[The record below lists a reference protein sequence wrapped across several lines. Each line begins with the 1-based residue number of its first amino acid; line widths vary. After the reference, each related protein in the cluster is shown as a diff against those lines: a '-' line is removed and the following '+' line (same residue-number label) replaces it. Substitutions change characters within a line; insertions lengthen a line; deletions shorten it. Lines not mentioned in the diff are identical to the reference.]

1 MSILFCKSRF
11 IIISN
16 NRASVFYES
25 EYRELC
31 LQQLST
37 FNPDKMSL
45 GYLTDLVGT
54 THVFIKLMEVMSKGK
69 KMLVSKKKKVV
80 KRTAGKKKGAQV
92 GGDAGGREK
101 LEDMWENVSSRISAI
116 LQGHLDSPLP
126 EVVPFDAASDVPID
140 EQKVLC
146 MRRIQGALKTSK
158 AEEAVALTR
167 AAREVWTEGE
177 PFGAADAETEEEFMT
192 LREILF
198 ADLGGELVDE
208 QDGGEDQGEV
218 GEEDNEYEEE
228 EEEET
233 KTVSVEQELDFKAFV
248 NRFAIQRVVMPYGTL
263 FSNYAKNS
271 KETNY
276 QIIKMFHRIAFD
288 CSVPAILFQACIFR
302 VFQQIWADLK
312 TNKDDPSL
320 REMAK
325 FAKFILAKFLKA
337 SETNKKIFMEL
348 LFWKTSRDAT
358 EIIEGY
364 GTQSATAKQ
373 KKAFW
378 SEDDEERL
386 REVFHTVMG
395 MREGNQEEQRCAE

>member
-1 MSILFCKSRF
+1 MQIKAYL
-11 IIISN
+11 
-16 NRASVFYES
+16 RASVFYES

-45 GYLTDLVGT
+45 GYLTDLVAT

-92 GGDAGGREK
+92 CGDAGGREK

-116 LQGHLDSPLP
+116 LQGHLDSSLP

-276 QIIKMFHRIAFD
+276 QIIKMFHRIAWECGQPAMLFHI
-288 CSVPAILFQACIFR
+288 SVFRAFQAIH
-302 VFQQIWADLK
+302 
-312 TNKDDPSL
+312 KDH
-320 REMAK
+320 K
-325 FAKFILAKFLKA
+325 V
-337 SETNKKIFMEL
+337 
-348 LFWKTSRDAT
+348 
-358 EIIEGY
+358 
-364 GTQSATAKQ
+364 
-373 KKAFW
+373 KKAHINGPPSALGSLLISLALVLMLSF
-378 SEDDEERL
+378 
-386 REVFHTVMG
+386 
-395 MREGNQEEQRCAE
+395 